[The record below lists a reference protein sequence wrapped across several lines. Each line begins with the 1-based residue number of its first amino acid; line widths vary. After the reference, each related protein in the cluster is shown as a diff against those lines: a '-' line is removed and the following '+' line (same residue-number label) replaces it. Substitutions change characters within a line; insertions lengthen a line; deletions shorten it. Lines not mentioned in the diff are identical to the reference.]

1 MLGKQLVTQVLTV
14 NLIWKIRTAVCVFF
28 CILRRNQ
35 HFSVFCAHIG
45 IVQRIDVYGTSIGV
59 IGELRL
65 AGYGSVVETGG
76 IVVRHGQFV
85 VCIVLI
91 NQPYLLNGILVFIQ
105 FAENIQQILR
115 NRLIAD
121 KFSLLNLRLKIIVQN
136 MDVSQRIIR
145 NLYELCCV
153 GIGLPCNARLE
164 FFCQTSR
171 VKSGVCVMVC
181 ILFCL
186 YLCLCIF

>member
-1 MLGKQLVTQVLTV
+1 MLVILAAVPRPAPLKAMLDKQLVTQVLPV
-14 NLIWKIRTAVCVFF
+14 NLIWKIRTAVCVFT

-45 IVQRIDVYGTSIGV
+45 IVQRIDVDGTSIGM

-65 AGYGSVVETGG
+65 AGYGSVIKAGG
-76 IVVRHGQFV
+76 IVVRHRQLV
-85 VCIVLI
+85 VCVVRV

-121 KFSLLNLRLKIIVQN
+121 EFSLLNLRLKIIVQD
-136 MDVSQRIIR
+136 MDVS
-145 NLYELCCV
+145 
-153 GIGLPCNARLE
+153 
-164 FFCQTSR
+164 
-171 VKSGVCVMVC
+171 
-181 ILFCL
+181 
-186 YLCLCIF
+186 